1 MADKFVD
8 DLRYASAFA
17 REKSSLSGWG
27 VQKISFALTGKGI
40 DRQTIAEALEDID
53 TDAAANKLDSV
64 LAAKLRTLSSDP
76 QRRVKLLRFALGRGY
91 GYDEVKS
98 AVDRLLSEED

>member
-1 MADKFVD
+1 M
-8 DLRYASAFA
+8 
-17 REKSSLSGWG
+17 
-27 VQKISFALTGKGI
+27 QKISFALTGKGI

-53 TDAAANKLDSV
+53 TDAAAIKLDSV

-98 AVDRLLSEED
+98 AVDKLLSEED